1 MTEIRCVK
9 CKRLLMKGRIEV
21 IQIKCPKCGYLNHL
35 KRTGDSISFYPTEP
49 MFISK
54 KGKVF
59 TDNGLPVSVKI

>member
-1 MTEIRCVK
+1 
-9 CKRLLMKGRIEV
+9 MKGRIEV